1 LLDLARQPGGSWP
14 VGPRRPGVRSLEA
27 GADTAGCRSW
37 PASWGD
43 HGRWAPV
50 PDWFAAAVAGV
61 GANTGIFGN
70 KKMAASM
77 AAREEGGMFKKGK
90 QRARVYPFQADTGIG
105 PYHRFP

>member
-1 LLDLARQPGGSWP
+1 MRQGAGAGPPAGVIMAG
-14 VGPRRPGVRSLEA
+14 GPR
-27 GADTAGCRSW
+27 C
-37 PASWGD
+37 
-43 HGRWAPV
+43 

-77 AAREEGGMFKKGK
+77 AAREEGMFKKGK